1 MSVTHQSRLNKKP
14 SGGRY
19 RTKDSRKKRKYE
31 LGNLP
36 ALTTIDKF
44 TVETHKTKSRRIKS
58 KVVYS
63 DTVNVFNPSTKKY
76 EKTKIKTVV
85 DNPGNR
91 HFIRRNIMTKGAVVS
106 TDLGKVKITS
116 RPGQHGT
123 VNGILVQ

>member
-19 RTKDSRKKRKYE
+19 RTHEYRKKKKYE
-31 LGNLP
+31 LGRLP

-44 TVETHKTKSRRIKS
+44 AVETHKTKSRKTKS
-58 KVVYS
+58 KVIHS
-63 DTVNVFNPSTKKY
+63 DIVNVFNPSTKKY
-76 EKTKIKTVV
+76 EKGKIKTVV